1 MLVYLGEKSRF
12 LADVLD
18 DAIDTK
24 IEEQMQLVLH
34 HSVGKQ
40 EKSAWQ
46 QSMQYMHKVLS
57 DPEIP
62 EDAGVAIEFSI
73 PQSAKRVDFIIT
85 GLDERRAHQA
95 IIIELKQWSEVE
107 QVADIEGILR
117 VGSASASRMV
127 RTFIGGALRDTVHPS
142 YQVLSYR
149 TMISDFNANVQDI
162 PIKLSS
168 CAYLH
173 NYVAS
178 EQEDPLFQSQFK
190 EYVDESPVFCKGDA
204 RKLQQFIKSFIR
216 HGDGKQTLVYIENGD
231 IRPSKSL
238 QDALASMLKGNREFM
253 LIDEQE
259 IVFRKIVAAAK
270 ASAEDHQ
277 KRVIIITGGPGTG
290 KSVVAVNA
298 LVRLIREKIF
308 SVYVTKNSAPR
319 YVFEE
324 KLLEGAMKRRHISN
338 LFKSSGAFVDSEENV
353 FGALLVD
360 EAHRLNRR
368 TSFGPVVK
376 GEDQVK
382 EIIRSA
388 RLSVFF
394 IDEHQRVTAQDH
406 GTKAVIKRWAGKFGA
421 RIIEDE
427 LASQFRCNGSDG
439 YLAWLDHILGIDQS
453 AQIDLD
459 GVDYDFRVVDDPLEL
474 RNLIIEKNELDGKA
488 RLVAGYCWEWETKR
502 NFDVQA
508 DIVIGD
514 FAMKWNLSA
523 DRTFAISEGSIDQVG
538 CIHTAQGLE
547 FSYVGVIMGADLRY
561 ENGRVITDFTKR
573 ARSDKSLHGLIGPA
587 RRKDPHALQEIDDI
601 IRNTYRT
608 LMTRGMRGC
617 YVYCVDPNLARH
629 LRSRT

>member
-18 DAIDTK
+18 DAIDAK
-24 IEEQMQLVLH
+24 IEERMRLVLH

-62 EDAGVAIEFSI
+62 ADAGVAIEFSI
-73 PQSAKRVDFIIT
+73 PQTSKRVDFIIS
-85 GLDERRAHQA
+85 GLDGQRAHQA
-95 IIIELKQWSEVE
+95 IIIELKQWSEVQE
-107 QVADIEGILR
+107 VSGVEGLLR
-117 VGSASASRMV
+117 AGHTPDSRMV

-149 TMISDFNANVQDI
+149 TLIGDFNANVQDI
-162 PIKLSS
+162 PIKLTS

-173 NYVAS
+173 NYEVTKR
-178 EQEDPLFQSQFK
+178 EDPLFHPRFK
-190 EYVDESPVFCKGDA
+190 EYIDESPVFCKGDA
-204 RKLQQFIKSFIR
+204 RKLQQFIKGFIR
-216 HGDGKQTLVYIENGD
+216 HGDARQTLVYIENGD

-238 QDALASMLKGNREFM
+238 QDALASMLRGNREFM

-270 ASAEDHQ
+270 ASADDHR
-277 KRVIIITGGPGTG
+277 KRVIIVTGGPGTG

-324 KLLEGAMKRRHISN
+324 KLLQGAMKRRHISN
-338 LFKSSGAFVDSEENV
+338 LFKSSGAFVDSQENV

-406 GTKAVIKRWAGKFGA
+406 GTIAVIKRWAEDFKA
-421 RIIEDE
+421 QVIEDE

-439 YLAWLDHILGIDQS
+439 YLAWLDHVLGIGQT
-453 AQIDLD
+453 AQVDL
-459 GVDYDFRVVDDPLEL
+459 G
-474 RNLIIEKNELDGKA
+474 
-488 RLVAGYCWEWETKR
+488 
-502 NFDVQA
+502 
-508 DIVIGD
+508 
-514 FAMKWNLSA
+514 
-523 DRTFAISEGSIDQVG
+523 GSIMISG
-538 CIHTAQGLE
+538 SSMIH
-547 FSYVGVIMGADLRY
+547 S
-561 ENGRVITDFTKR
+561 
-573 ARSDKSLHGLIGPA
+573 S
-587 RRKDPHALQEIDDI
+587 
-601 IRNTYRT
+601 
-608 LMTRGMRGC
+608 
-617 YVYCVDPNLARH
+617 
-629 LRSRT
+629 